1 MSDKLT
7 RLIFDNYNIRGVAVQ
22 IADDVNKLISEHNY
36 PEPIAKLLLEAVAI
50 NAMLTTTLKFEG
62 RISLQLQTPG
72 SLSLLLVQ
80 TNHNLSYRGVAR
92 FEEDQLNDEI
102 SFADM
107 VNNGQMVIT
116 IEPDKG
122 QRYQGIVALEA
133 DSLAGCIE
141 NYFAQSE
148 QLRTKLFMF
157 TRSNAV
163 FGLLLQALPDLSSE
177 TDFEHVETL
186 ANTLTEEEAFELDN
200 QDILH
205 RLFHEELVRSLSE
218 EPIQFECQCSRDK
231 MLSSLQL
238 LQDDEIT
245 EILEADGHIEIQCEF
260 CLNQYKFN
268 ELDIKSFLAVAGNE
282 TRH

>member
-1 MSDKLT
+1 MADKLT
-7 RLIFDNYNIRGVAVQ
+7 RLIFDDYNIRGVAVRL
-22 IADDVNKLISEHNY
+22 ASDAEKLIAAHNY
-36 PEPIAKLLLEAVAI
+36 PAPVAKLLLEAAAI

-62 RISLQLQTPG
+62 RISLQLQTPS
-72 SLSLLLVQ
+72 SLTLLLVQ
-80 TNHNLSYRGVAR
+80 TNHQLVYRGVAR
-92 FEEDQLNDEI
+92 FDELLMQDDM
-102 SFADM
+102 SFAEM
-107 VNNGQMVIT
+107 VKNGQMVIT

-148 QLRTKLFMF
+148 QLKTRLLLF
-157 TRSNAV
+157 TRTDAA
-163 FGLLLQALPDLSSE
+163 FGLLLQALPDLSSD
-177 TDFEHVETL
+177 TDFDHVETL
-186 ANTLTEEEAFELDN
+186 ANTLTEDEAFTLEN

-218 EPIQFECQCSRDK
+218 EPLKFECQCSREK

-238 LQDDEIT
+238 LKEEEIT
-245 EILEADGHIEIQCEF
+245 EILEQEGHIEMQCDF
-260 CLNQYKFN
+260 CLDQFQFN
-268 ELDIKSFLAVAGNE
+268 ELDIKSFLAVTGNQ

>member
-22 IADDVNKLISEHNY
+22 IADDVDKLISAHNY
-36 PEPIAKLLLEAVAI
+36 PEPIAKLLLEAVAM

-72 SLSLLLVQ
+72 CLSLLVVQ
-80 TNHNLSYRGVAR
+80 TNHNLTYRGVAR
-92 FEEDQLNDEI
+92 FDENQLNDDL
-102 SFADM
+102 SFVEM
-107 VNNGQMVIT
+107 VSGGQMVIT
-116 IEPDKG
+116 IEPEKG

-141 NYFAQSE
+141 SYFAQSE
-148 QLRTKLFMF
+148 QLQTKLLLF
-157 TRSNAV
+157 TRSDTV

-177 TDFEHVETL
+177 ADFEHVEAL
-186 ANTLTEEEAFELDN
+186 ANTLTEDEAFELDN

-218 EPIQFECQCSRDK
+218 EPIQFECPCSRDK

-238 LQDDEIT
+238 LQEDEVT
-245 EILEADGHIEIQCEF
+245 EILEADGHVEIQCEF
-260 CLNQYKFN
+260 CLSHYQFN
-268 ELDIKSFLAVAGNE
+268 ELDIKSFLAVAGNQ